1 MIIVHVI
8 IGPQRLDGVWSSWYS
23 RLFSSRK
30 LKLRRY
36 FVSMLAMAS
45 FNLHVAAC
53 LDTKILS
60 VKFSCYTTM
69 HCTMF
74 HAERNDCVYPVYFSF
89 RTSVLRTMVRKHF
102 IDAYCRSMFSH
113 AHTSLLFV
121 LWILHSRHCLKMS
134 IPNKS
139 LQRRTVQS
147 EILIPWVPRSAWSWY
162 AVISSWRRIRCS
174 TKHLTSHDTID
185 GLPDPGRRTIEP
197 VASYFFRNLS
207 TPHLLASKLF
217 SWRWQAIVRGLYL
230 RKQ

>member
-1 MIIVHVI
+1 MQSVMIAYIPCTFHSL
-8 IGPQRLDGVWSSWYS
+8 P
-23 RLFSSRK
+23 
-30 LKLRRY
+30 
-36 FVSMLAMAS
+36 
-45 FNLHVAAC
+45 AC
-53 LDTKILS
+53 
-60 VKFSCYTTM
+60 Y
-69 HCTMF
+69 
-74 HAERNDCVYPVYFSF
+74 
-89 RTSVLRTMVRKHF
+89 VLRYGNILLTPIVLT
-102 IDAYCRSMFSH
+102 RSHKS
-113 AHTSLLFV
+113 FV
-121 LWILHSRHCLKMS
+121 CVVNQLHSRHCLKMS

-197 VASYFFRNLS
+197 VSSYFFRNLS